1 MVRYVSKFSGS
12 ANNTILAPDI
22 AEIENM
28 LNVEKKLGEIVAK

>member
-22 AEIENM
+22 AEIGNM
-28 LNVEKKLGEIVAK
+28 LNVKKEIG